1 MTVRPAAGRAAVR
14 RRVGGAV
21 AAIGGATVVAGTFA
35 DWVRA
40 NLLGVGIRTGTG
52 WENIRGHV
60 ADGPLIAA
68 VAAVVVIVGMTFVF
82 DLDSRIAR
90 AAGIVA
96 SLAVLAFSI
105 YEIAD
110 IEATRRGVETSLQA
124 GIWVMVAGAVLAL
137 VGLLVTLG
145 GRHGSD
151 PTAAG
156 RRAPLPGPGVPP
168 PGPPLLG

>member
-1 MTVRPAAGRAAVR
+1 MTVRPAAGRALVR

-40 NLLGVGIRTGTG
+40 DVLGVGIRSGTG

-60 ADGPLIAA
+60 ADGPVIAA
-68 VAAVVVIVGMTFVF
+68 IAAVVVIVGMTFVF
-82 DLDSRIAR
+82 DLESRIAR

-96 SLAVLAFSI
+96 ALAVIAFSI

-110 IEATRRGVETSLQA
+110 IEASRQGVDTSLQA
-124 GIWVMVAGAVLAL
+124 GIWVMVAGALLAL

-145 GRHGSD
+145 GGRRGD

-156 RRAPLPGPGVPP
+156 PRPPVSMPGVPP
-168 PGPPLLG
+168 SGPPLLG

>member
-1 MTVRPAAGRAAVR
+1 MTVRPATPRAAVR

-40 NLLGVGIRTGTG
+40 DLSGIGIRTGTG

-60 ADGPLIAA
+60 ADGPVIAA
-68 VAAVVVIVGMTFVF
+68 LAAVVVIVGMTFVF
-82 DLDSRIAR
+82 DLQSRMAR

-96 SLAVLAFSI
+96 TLAVIAFSI

-110 IEATRRGVETSLQA
+110 IEASRQGIDTSLQ
-124 GIWVMVAGAVLAL
+124 GGVWVMVAGAVLAL
-137 VGLLVTLG
+137 VGLLATLG
-145 GRHGSD
+145 G
-151 PTAAG
+151 P
-156 RRAPLPGPGVPP
+156 RRATSATPPPRPPLPAPGVPP
-168 PGPPLLG
+168 SGPPLLG